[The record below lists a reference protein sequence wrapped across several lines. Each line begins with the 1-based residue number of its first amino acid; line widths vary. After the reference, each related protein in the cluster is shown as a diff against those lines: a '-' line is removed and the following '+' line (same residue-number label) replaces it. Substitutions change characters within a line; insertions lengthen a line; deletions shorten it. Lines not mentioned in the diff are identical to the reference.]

1 MKKLFLIAAIG
12 IASIATIPAAKAQVS
27 LSVGL
32 NLGARPDWGPV
43 GYDRAAYYYM
53 PDIGA
58 YYDVPSEE
66 FIYLDGG
73 IWRRSH
79 GLPDIY
85 AGYDYRHGRT
95 IVVNSAYPWRHNNI
109 YVGRYGRPSFA
120 RGGYGGRGFGG
131 RGYAGRGYGGRGY
144 GGRGFGGGPRGGFHG
159 NPGGGFH
166 GNPGGGFHGNPG
178 GGFHGG
184 GNHGGGPGGGFHGN
198 PGGGNHGG
206 GQPGGGNHG
215 GGGGGNHG
223 GGGGNHGGGNEH
235 HGH

>member
-1 MKKLFLIAAIG
+1 MKKLLLIAAIG

-79 GLPDIY
+79 GLPDMY

-95 IVVNSAYPWRHNNI
+95 IVVNSASPWRHNNI
-109 YVGRYGRPSFA
+109 YVGRYGRPSF
-120 RGGYGGRGFGG
+120 G
-131 RGYAGRGYGGRGY
+131 GRGYGGRGY
-144 GGRGFGGGPRGGFHG
+144 GGRGYGGRGYGGGPRGGFHG
-159 NPGGGFH
+159 NGGGFH

-184 GNHGGGPGGGFHGN
+184 GNRGGQPSGGFHGNPGGGNHGGGQPGGGQHGN

-215 GGGGGNHG
+215 GGG
-223 GGGGNHGGGNEH
+223 HGGGNEH

>member
-1 MKKLFLIAAIG
+1 MKKLLFIAAIG
-12 IASIATIPAAKAQVS
+12 IASIATVPAAKAQVHV
-27 LSVGL
+27 SVGL

-58 YYDVPSEE
+58 YYDVPSDE
-66 FIYLDGG
+66 FIYFDAG

-79 GLPDIY
+79 GLPPMY

-95 IVVNSAYPWRHNNI
+95 IVVNSASPWRHNDV
-109 YVGRYGRPSFA
+109 YVGRYGRPN
-120 RGGYGGRGFGG
+120 FG
-131 RGYAGRGYGGRGY
+131 GRGYGGRGY
-144 GGRGFGGGPRGGFHG
+144 GGRGYGGGGYHGGGPGYHG
-159 NPGGGFH
+159 
-166 GNPGGGFHGNPG
+166 G

-184 GNHGGGPGGGFHGN
+184 GRPGGGGGYHGNPGGGNHGGQPGGGNHGG
-198 PGGGNHGG
+198 GGGNHGG

-215 GGGGGNHG
+215 GGGGNHG
-223 GGGGNHGGGNEH
+223 GGQGGEH